1 MPRFFPRDAIRWD
14 AERLH
19 PLRAFALRTLEPA
32 GITGLVMRL
41 GRAAVLASSSW
52 VVFVVGV
59 VAAVCFLCGM
69 LTWHLGHHP
78 VRRWPTRVALFAAV
92 EVAAELGMSSVLIAL
107 RQERVG
113 SRLAGWGDWWPLA
126 ARTLLE
132 RALVCALFAL
142 VLAAVVQLVRRRL
155 DRPAERP
162 AAAAP

>member
-78 VRRWPTRVALFAAV
+78 VRRWLLRRVLAGAEDASRHLWAAGDLAGIDTIHV
-92 EVAAELGMSSVLIAL
+92 ILHFEVAVNVSAAGIEVL
-107 RQERVG
+107 
-113 SRLAGWGDWWPLA
+113 D
-126 ARTLLE
+126 
-132 RALVCALFAL
+132 
-142 VLAAVVQLVRRRL
+142 
-155 DRPAERP
+155 
-162 AAAAP
+162 

>member
-41 GRAAVLASSSW
+41 GRAAVLASSSGA
-52 VVFVVGV
+52 VVVGGV
-59 VAAVCFLCGM
+59 VALTCFLCGM
-69 LTWHLGHHP
+69 LTWHLGHYP
-78 VRRWPTRVALFAAV
+78 VRRWPARVALFAAV

-155 DRPAERP
+155 DRLPERP

>member
-1 MPRFFPRDAIRWD
+1 
-14 AERLH
+14 
-19 PLRAFALRTLEPA
+19 
-32 GITGLVMRL
+32 
-41 GRAAVLASSSW
+41 
-52 VVFVVGV
+52 
-59 VAAVCFLCGM
+59 
-69 LTWHLGHHP
+69 
-78 VRRWPTRVALFAAV
+78 VALFAAV